1 MFHSLHTHLKSFFL
15 NGSVWPFPEQLVPF
29 HAAAH
34 KACRRV
40 IVFYRASTTR
50 LILECLIRSVKS
62 DCHVFSVF
70 FSFLVIIPPTESF
83 VAGDDDAGQGICKF
97 VQNNTLLL
105 NYAICFSSILFDD
118 PTVLF

>member
-1 MFHSLHTHLKSFFL
+1 MFHSLHTLKEFLFL
-15 NGSVWPFPEQLVPF
+15 NASVWSFPEQLVPF

-34 KACRRV
+34 KAYRRV

-50 LILECLIRSVKS
+50 LILECLIRSVKC

-70 FSFLVIIPPTESF
+70 FSFPVIISPTQTA

-97 VQNNTLLL
+97 MQNNTLL
-105 NYAICFSSILFDD
+105 NYAICFSNILFDA